1 MTLVGT
7 LVFLIGIL
15 GLFALDRDSRDRT
28 SKALWLPVFWLLIIG
43 SRPVSAW
50 LQGGRP
56 VEAVGFEDG
65 SPFDRNIYLALMIVA
80 LAVLFQRRAAVGRM
94 LLDNWPVLLFFVY
107 CAMSVVW
114 SDYPEVA
121 VKRWIKSVGD
131 LAMVLIVLTDPDRL
145 NAIKRFLARVG
156 FILLPWSIVLIKY
169 YPDLGRAY
177 SKWEG
182 TAFYVGVAA
191 DKNML
196 GMTCMIFGLGAAWRF
211 IHELRGAGR
220 RKMLIVQGTIFGMA
234 LWLIST
240 ANSMTS
246 LSCFGFGTA
255 LIVATSFR
263 RLARTP
269 TRVHLMVAVVLLA
282 SSSVLFLNIGGGVL
296 SAMGRN
302 PTLTGRTDLWQQLL
316 QIDHSPVVGAGFES
330 FWSPERVDRLASVLK
345 WAPNEAHDG
354 YLEVYLNLGWV
365 GILLLGTVI
374 VTGYRTVIR
383 CLRQDP
389 EMGRLKLSYFVVG
402 LAYSFT
408 EAGFRNL
415 TPIWIAFLLAVVKV
429 PTTRMVR
436 TTSTLFAPEREA
448 RENSSPAIAEHE
460 TAVSG

>member
-234 LWLIST
+234 LWL
-240 ANSMTS
+240 
-246 LSCFGFGTA
+246 
-255 LIVATSFR
+255 
-263 RLARTP
+263 
-269 TRVHLMVAVVLLA
+269 
-282 SSSVLFLNIGGGVL
+282 
-296 SAMGRN
+296 
-302 PTLTGRTDLWQQLL
+302 
-316 QIDHSPVVGAGFES
+316 
-330 FWSPERVDRLASVLK
+330 
-345 WAPNEAHDG
+345 
-354 YLEVYLNLGWV
+354 
-365 GILLLGTVI
+365 
-374 VTGYRTVIR
+374 
-383 CLRQDP
+383 
-389 EMGRLKLSYFVVG
+389 
-402 LAYSFT
+402 
-408 EAGFRNL
+408 
-415 TPIWIAFLLAVVKV
+415 
-429 PTTRMVR
+429 
-436 TTSTLFAPEREA
+436 
-448 RENSSPAIAEHE
+448 
-460 TAVSG
+460 